1 MTSLGRRRWW
11 VLGALVVILLAVGL
25 DLTAL
30 NVALPTLSAQLDA
43 GTSALQWI
51 VASYTLVSAT
61 LLIPAGLIGDR
72 YGRKMTLLA
81 GLALFL
87 AGSLL
92 ATLVSSPA
100 GLITARTLMGVGSA
114 AITTLAMSVLLVVFP
129 PEERPKAL
137 GAWAAASFL
146 GLPLGPIIGGYLLD
160 HFWWGSI
167 FLINIPVSA
176 VALVLGLI
184 LIPESRSSSA
194 PRPDFAGLLLST
206 GGLVALVY
214 GTIQE
219 DEYGWSSPGVWG
231 VMAAGAIMLVA
242 FVAWT
247 RRVVHPLVDLRLF
260 ADRRFTGGVLP
271 ATLLTFAMFGVLFVV
286 PQYFQAVLGTTPM
299 GSGLRLLPLIGGLIA
314 SSRLGAP
321 LVTRIG
327 PRLTIVAGTLPVIA
341 GMLLGATTTAAS
353 GYGLAA
359 AWLTVAGLGMGLI
372 LPASMNAA
380 MSALSA
386 EQAGVGS
393 AVLMTVRLVGGAF
406 GAAVLGSLLS
416 SGYRGRVD
424 VTGLPPAA
432 AHTVRD
438 RVGGGIAVAG
448 RLHEA
453 RLLHAVRAAFTHGMD
468 LTLLAGAGIMVI
480 AALLALILLP
490 RRGAD
495 EPAGNGQSTH
505 EYVSA

>member
-1 MTSLGRRRWW
+1 MTSLGSRRWW

-30 NVALPTLSAQLDA
+30 NVALPTLSTQLDA

-72 YGRKMTLLA
+72 YGRKKTLLA

-87 AGSLL
+87 AGSVL
-92 ATLVSSPA
+92 ATLVSSPV

-114 AITTLAMSVLLVVFP
+114 AITPLAMSVLLVVFP

-137 GAWAAASFL
+137 AAWTGASFL

-167 FLINIPVSA
+167 FFINIPVSA
-176 VALVLGLI
+176 VALVLGLV
-184 LIPESRSSSA
+184 LIPESRSATA
-194 PRPDFAGLLLST
+194 PRPDFAGLMLST
-206 GGLVALVY
+206 GGLIAVVY

-219 DEYGWSSPGVWG
+219 EDYGWSSPGVWG
-231 VMAAGAIMLVA
+231 VMTAGAVALVA
-242 FVAWT
+242 FVVWT
-247 RRVVHPLVDLRLF
+247 RRVRHPLVDLGLF
-260 ADRRFTGGVLP
+260 ADRSFIGGLVP
-271 ATLLTFAMFGVLFVV
+271 ATLMTFAMFGVLFVA
-286 PQYFQAVLGTTPM
+286 PQYFQAVLGTGPL
-299 GSGLRLLPLIGGLIA
+299 GSGVRLLPLIGGLLAA
-314 SSRLGAP
+314 SRLSALLVRRLGARVTIAAGG
-321 LVTRIG
+321 LVMAG
-327 PRLTIVAGTLPVIA
+327 AMVAGT
-341 GMLLGATTTAAS
+341 ATTAGS

-359 AWLTVAGLGMGLI
+359 AWLTAAGLGMGLM
-372 LPASMNAA
+372 LPASMTAA
-380 MSALSA
+380 MGALSA

-416 SGYRGRVD
+416 SGYRGHVD
-424 VTGLPPAA
+424 VAGLPPAA
-432 AHTVRD
+432 AEAARAG
-438 RVGGGIAVAG
+438 VGGGLAVAG
-448 RLHEA
+448 RLHDPQ
-453 RLLHAVRAAFTHGMD
+453 LLHSARAAFTHGMD
-468 LTLLAGAGIMVI
+468 LTLLAGAGIM
-480 AALLALILLP
+480 AAAAVLAVILLP
-490 RRGAD
+490 RRGATA
-495 EPAGNGQSTH
+495 PLSNGQSTH